1 MHGFL
6 HILVFISLPVSDDR
20 VTSLL
25 IIFKPTAE
33 ALSPRRFSSYSSP
46 ASQPRPLPSPSITHP
61 LLLSYRHPGPPIL
74 ERFPSLP
81 IALSKNPY
89 SPFQTHLT
97 YDLLQEACLTSS
109 PIPISSQ
116 N

>member
-61 LLLSYRHPGPPIL
+61 LHSSDCHTGPHIL
-74 ERFPSLP
+74 EPFPSLP
-81 IALSKNPY
+81 IALSENSY
-89 SPFQTHLT
+89 SPFKTHLT
-97 YDLLQEACLTSS
+97 YDLLREACLTSS